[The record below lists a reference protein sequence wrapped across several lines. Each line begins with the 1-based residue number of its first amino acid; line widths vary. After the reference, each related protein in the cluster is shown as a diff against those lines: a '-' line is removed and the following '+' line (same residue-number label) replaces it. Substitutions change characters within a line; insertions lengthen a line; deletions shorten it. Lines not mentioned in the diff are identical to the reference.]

1 MTETVKKVADTA
13 TITKETALAVIMTQ
27 NLTEEF
33 AVTAPGQGSVIRTA
47 TNTDDVL
54 LFNAVNG
61 SAEKVEDYFGQDIK
75 VTDIVVT
82 SADILKDINDP
93 DPENGER
100 ENKPVVHFF
109 TADGKHISSISNGII
124 RATKNLLSC
133 GFIPTAD
140 SPITIRFKEIRTKRG
155 VAHSFDMVAN
165 KILT

>member
-1 MTETVKKVADTA
+1 MTETEKKVADTA
-13 TITKETALAVIMTQ
+13 TNTKETALAVIQTQ
-27 NLTEEF
+27 NMTEEF
-33 AVTAPGQGSVIRTA
+33 AVTAAGQGAVIRTA

-54 LFNAVNG
+54 LFNAVNS
-61 SAEKVEDYFGQDIK
+61 SAEKVADYLGQDIR
-75 VTDIVVT
+75 VSDIVVT

-109 TADGKHISSISNGII
+109 TADGQHISSISNGII

-133 GFIPTAD
+133 GFIPTAE

-155 VAHSFDMVAN
+155 VAHSFDMIA
-165 KILT
+165 K

>member
-1 MTETVKKVADTA
+1 MTETEKKVADTA
-13 TITKETALAVIMTQ
+13 TNTKETALAVIQTQ
-27 NLTEEF
+27 NMTEEF
-33 AVTAPGQGSVIRTA
+33 AVTEAGQGAVIRTA
-47 TNTDDVL
+47 TNADDVL

-93 DPENGER
+93 DPENGEK
-100 ENKPVVHFF
+100 ECKPVIHFF

-133 GFIPTAD
+133 GFIPTAE
-140 SPITIRFKEIRTKRG
+140 SPITIKFKEIRTKRG
-155 VAHSFDMVAN
+155 IAHSFDMIA
-165 KILT
+165 K

>member
-33 AVTAPGQGSVIRTA
+33 AVTAPGQGAVIRTA

-155 VAHSFDMVAN
+155 IAHSFDMIAR
-165 KILT
+165 

>member
-1 MTETVKKVADTA
+1 MTETQKKVADTA
-13 TITKETALAVIMTQ
+13 TITKETGLAVIMTQ
-27 NLTEEF
+27 NMTEEF
-33 AVTAPGQGSVIRTA
+33 AVTAPGQGAVIRTA

-109 TADGKHISSISNGII
+109 TADGIHISSISNGII

-155 VAHSFDMVAN
+155 VAHSFDMIAR
-165 KILT
+165 

>member
-1 MTETVKKVADTA
+1 MTETEKKVVD
-13 TITKETALAVIMTQ
+13 TKEAALAVIKTQ
-27 NLTEEF
+27 NMTEEF
-33 AVTAPGQGSVIRTA
+33 AVTAAGQGAVIRTA
-47 TNTDDVL
+47 TNADDVL

-124 RATKNLLSC
+124 LIPKPTFVLIVLDSCSLSAYRNHRYE
-133 GFIPTAD
+133 T
-140 SPITIRFKEIRTKRG
+140 T
-155 VAHSFDMVAN
+155 MVN
-165 KILT
+165 T

>member
-1 MTETVKKVADTA
+1 MTETEKKVADTA
-13 TITKETALAVIMTQ
+13 TNTKETALAVIKTQ
-27 NLTEEF
+27 NMTEEL
-33 AVTAPGQGSVIRTA
+33 AVTAAGQGAVIRTA

-155 VAHSFDMVAN
+155 VAHSFDMIA
-165 KILT
+165 K

>member
-1 MTETVKKVADTA
+1 MTETEKKVADTA
-13 TITKETALAVIMTQ
+13 TNANENALAVIKTQ
-27 NLTEEF
+27 NMTEEF
-33 AVTAPGQGSVIRTA
+33 AVTEAGQGAVIRTA

-75 VTDIVVT
+75 IIDIVVT

-93 DPENGER
+93 DPENGEK
-100 ENKPVVHFF
+100 ECKPVVHFF

-133 GFIPTAD
+133 GFIPTAE
-140 SPITIRFKEIRTKRG
+140 SPITIKFKEIRTKRG
-155 VAHSFDMVAN
+155 IAHSFDMIA
-165 KILT
+165 K

>member
-1 MTETVKKVADTA
+1 MTETEKKVADTA
-13 TITKETALAVIMTQ
+13 ANTKENALAVIKTQ
-27 NLTEEF
+27 NMTEEF
-33 AVTAPGQGSVIRTA
+33 AVTAPGQGAVIRTA
-47 TNTDDVL
+47 TNADDVL

-109 TADGKHISSISNGII
+109 TADDKHISSISNGII

-133 GFIPTAD
+133 GFIPSAD

-155 VAHSFDMVAN
+155 VAHSFDMIA
-165 KILT
+165 K

>member
-1 MTETVKKVADTA
+1 MTENEKKVADTA
-13 TITKETALAVIMTQ
+13 ANTKENALAVIMTQ

-33 AVTAPGQGSVIRTA
+33 AVTAAGQGAVIRTA

-75 VTDIVVT
+75 LTDIVVT

-155 VAHSFDMVAN
+155 VAHSFDMIA
-165 KILT
+165 K

>member
-33 AVTAPGQGSVIRTA
+33 AVTAAGQGAVIRTA

-75 VTDIVVT
+75 LTDIVVT

-155 VAHSFDMVAN
+155 VAHSFDMIA
-165 KILT
+165 K

>member
-1 MTETVKKVADTA
+1 MTETEKKVADTA
-13 TITKETALAVIMTQ
+13 TNTKETALAVIKTHNM
-27 NLTEEF
+27 TEEF
-33 AVTAPGQGSVIRTA
+33 AVTAAGQGAVIRTA

-109 TADGKHISSISNGII
+109 TADGKHITSISNGII

-140 SPITIRFKEIRTKRG
+140 SPITIRFKEICTKRG
-155 VAHSFDMVAN
+155 VAHSFDMIA
-165 KILT
+165 K

>member
-1 MTETVKKVADTA
+1 MTETEKKVADTA
-13 TITKETALAVIMTQ
+13 TNTKETALAVIKTQ
-27 NLTEEF
+27 NMSEEF
-33 AVTAPGQGSVIRTA
+33 AVTAAGQGAVIRTA

-82 SADILKDINDP
+82 SADILVDIND
-93 DPENGER
+93 DPETGER
-100 ENKPVVHFF
+100 KNKPVCHFF

-155 VAHSFDMVAN
+155 VAHSFDMIA
-165 KILT
+165 K

>member
-1 MTETVKKVADTA
+1 MTETEKKVADTA
-13 TITKETALAVIMTQ
+13 ANTKETALAVIKTQ
-27 NLTEEF
+27 NMTEEF
-33 AVTAPGQGSVIRTA
+33 AVTAPGQGAVIRTA

-100 ENKPVVHFF
+100 ECKPVVHFF

-133 GFIPTAD
+133 SFIPTAD

-155 VAHSFDMVAN
+155 VAHSFDMIA
-165 KILT
+165 K

>member
-1 MTETVKKVADTA
+1 MTETEKKVADTA
-13 TITKETALAVIMTQ
+13 TNTKETALAVIKTQ
-27 NLTEEF
+27 NMTEEF
-33 AVTAPGQGSVIRTA
+33 AVTEAGQGAVIRTA

-93 DPENGER
+93 DPENGEK
-100 ENKPVVHFF
+100 ENKPVCHFF

-133 GFIPTAD
+133 GFIPTAE
-140 SPITIRFKEIRTKRG
+140 SPITIKFKEIRTKRG
-155 VAHSFDMVAN
+155 IAHSFDMIA
-165 KILT
+165 K